1 MMAFITHC
9 WRKNWRLDALK
20 CCGIA
25 TWRALLV
32 SLALL
37 LNMSAASASPPIELQ
52 GLKLER
58 LEQGVYLSASLQF
71 ELPSLLEE
79 AMLKGVSLYFVT
91 EVDIVR
97 ERWYF
102 YDKTVAH
109 AERHVRLSFMPLT
122 RRWRVSVSP
131 QPLSAAGLGMNMGQ
145 SYDSLEDALVS
156 VRRLVQWRVANA
168 GDLEADTRQNIELS
182 FRLDL
187 TQLPRPLQMGA
198 AGQSDWNIKL
208 NKKQRLV
215 LETSP

>member
-1 MMAFITHC
+1 MAFISHC
-9 WRKNWRLDALK
+9 WKKNWRIETIKGFTAS
-20 CCGIA
+20 A
-25 TWRALLV
+25 WRALF
-32 SLALL
+32 LALTL
-37 LNMSAASASPPIELQ
+37 CLDPINAQAITPVELQ
-52 GLKLER
+52 GLKIER
-58 LEQGVYLSASLQF
+58 IEQGVYLTANLQF
-71 ELPSLLEE
+71 EMPTLLED

-102 YDKTVAH
+102 YDKNVAH
-109 AERHVRLSFMPLT
+109 IERHVRLSYMPLT

-131 QPLSAAGLGMNMGQ
+131 QPFSAGGLGMNMGQ

-168 GDLEADTRQNIELS
+168 TDLDADSKQNIELS

-198 AGQSDWNIKL
+198 AGQSDWNINL
-208 NKKQRLV
+208 NRKQRLV
-215 LETSP
+215 MVSAP

>member
-1 MMAFITHC
+1 M
-9 WRKNWRLDALK
+9 
-20 CCGIA
+20 A
-25 TWRALLV
+25 TWRALLLSV
-32 SLALL
+32 ALL
-37 LNMSAASASPPIELQ
+37 VQNSTSWASPPIELQ

-109 AERHVRLSFMPLT
+109 AERHVRLTFMPLT

-131 QPLSAAGLGMNMGQ
+131 QPFSVGGLGINIGQ

-168 GDLEADTRQNIELS
+168 ADLEADTRQNIELT

-208 NKKQRLV
+208 NRKQRLV
-215 LETSP
+215 LESTP